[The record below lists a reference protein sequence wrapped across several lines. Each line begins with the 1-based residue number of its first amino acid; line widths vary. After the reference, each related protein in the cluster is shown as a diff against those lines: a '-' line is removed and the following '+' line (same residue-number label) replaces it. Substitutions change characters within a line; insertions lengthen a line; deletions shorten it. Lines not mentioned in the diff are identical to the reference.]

1 MPILCTIHPRMCT
14 IHPRLCIYR
23 ELVYNE
29 MLYIYIECIS
39 PEEGVYTFP
48 IVVYIQTVRRVMRIS
63 THKSGIYTMDPP
75 VYLQC
80 MHYLTKALCICR
92 LVASFYYFFLKSGCN
107 TRYSNTRA
115 LFGGGAVRGGEGGCR
130 SIRHGLNNR
139 AHICRGERAGRACC
153 GVNCGGY
160 TVDPL

>member
-48 IVVYIQTVRRVMRIS
+48 IVVYIQTVHRVMRIS

-80 MHYLTKALCICR
+80 VHYLTKALCVCR
-92 LVASFYYFFLKSGCN
+92 LVASFYYFF
-107 TRYSNTRA
+107 
-115 LFGGGAVRGGEGGCR
+115 F
-130 SIRHGLNNR
+130 
-139 AHICRGERAGRACC
+139 
-153 GVNCGGY
+153 
-160 TVDPL
+160 